1 MIPTFKKGSKNSK
14 HNYQPISILKNIYKI
29 YERVMFK
36 QIGDFMENVF
46 STFYALIEKWKPA
59 TDEGKSF

>member
-1 MIPTFKKGSKNSK
+1 
-14 HNYQPISILKNIYKI
+14 
-29 YERVMFK
+29 MFK

-46 STFYALIEKWKPA
+46 STFFALIEKWKPA